1 MLPKQENYMVGIYL
15 RLSKDDERQGE
26 SLSIENQRR
35 VLVNYVKEQG
45 WTLVSEYVD
54 DGYSGTDFSR
64 PGVTALLDDAKT
76 GKINLILCKDLS
88 RFGRNYIQVGQ
99 YTDYIFPMYNIRFI
113 ALTDNVDTAN
123 SASSGMDMMPIMNVF
138 NEWYA
143 ANTSKK
149 LRAVF
154 ESNAK
159 SGKYKCTYCAYGY
172 FKSDDGFN
180 TPIVD
185 PYAAPIVRRIFEMR
199 AKGYNPKKIADI
211 LNAENI
217 PTPSD
222 YQYQR
227 LSRPNPH
234 NTSHLWGN
242 INVKRIL
249 NNPIYLGKLVQ
260 LRTTSVSYKNHKTI
274 QKNEEDWVVV
284 ENNHEPIISQE
295 LWDRCREV
303 DKSVSQ
309 GKRTKKGVTAPLSGF
324 LYCDACGSKMKQHNG
339 AKGEK
344 PAYAC
349 GLHSRCGGNIC
360 STHYIKR
367 YLIEATV
374 LADIQAKSRM
384 VLYEADAKEKF
395 LAYKSKQNA
404 TRSAEEK
411 KRETAVRNR
420 LDELDKLI
428 QGIYED
434 KVLGRVPEDVCI
446 GLLEKYSAE
455 KKSLSVEYEAIL
467 EREKALKQDEADV
480 DEFIS
485 RLKKYA
491 GAEELTREMCLAL
504 ISYVTV
510 DENTK
515 DRTKP
520 RKIHIYYKFLDRELT
535 DKHNALV

>member
-1 MLPKQENYMVGIYL
+1 
-15 RLSKDDERQGE
+15 
-26 SLSIENQRR
+26 
-35 VLVNYVKEQG
+35 
-45 WTLVSEYVD
+45 
-54 DGYSGTDFSR
+54 
-64 PGVTALLDDAKT
+64 
-76 GKINLILCKDLS
+76 
-88 RFGRNYIQVGQ
+88 
-99 YTDYIFPMYNIRFI
+99 
-113 ALTDNVDTAN
+113 
-123 SASSGMDMMPIMNVF
+123 
-138 NEWYA
+138 
-143 ANTSKK
+143 
-149 LRAVF
+149 
-154 ESNAK
+154 
-159 SGKYKCTYCAYGY
+159 
-172 FKSDDGFN
+172 
-180 TPIVD
+180 
-185 PYAAPIVRRIFEMR
+185 MR

-211 LNAENI
+211 LNAENV

-227 LSRPNPH
+227 LGRPNPH

-242 INVKRIL
+242 INVKCIL

-260 LRTTSVSYKNHKTI
+260 LRRTSVSYKNHKTI

-284 ENNHEPIISQE
+284 ENNHEPIISKE
-295 LWDRCREV
+295 LWDKCREV

-309 GKRTKKGVTAPLSGF
+309 GKRTKKGVMAPLSEF
-324 LYCDACGSKMKQHNG
+324 LYCDACGSKMRQHNG
-339 AKGEK
+339 SKGEK
-344 PAYAC
+344 SAYTC

-374 LADIQAKSRM
+374 LADIQAKSCM
-384 VLYEADAKEKF
+384 VLYEADAREKF

-411 KRETAVRNR
+411 KREMAVRNR

-455 KKSLSVEYEAIL
+455 KKSLSLEYEAIL
-467 EREKALKQDEADV
+467 ERETALKQDEADV

-504 ISYVTV
+504 ISYVTI

-515 DRTKP
+515 GRTKP